1 MRVYLACGVTDMRR
15 GIAGLS
21 ALVEAVIKEAPGSG
35 AIFGFRGK
43 RADRIKLLW
52 WDGQGFCL
60 FYKIL
65 ERGYFPWPT
74 AKDGVAHLT
83 QAQLSMLVEGSIGA
97 DRRGLPLLAEWD
109 KVLIL
114 QGIPDNCRRFV
125 RKSATFCG
133 METTPLHTQDELS
146 ALRALV
152 AEQAAKL
159 SAQAAEVSKRDSII
173 GLLRAQRICT
183 NWLRAARSARPSR
196 LAVDLA

>member
-1 MRVYLACGVTDMRR
+1 MIGLRGMCGFIWSAGMTDMRR
-15 GIAGLS
+15 GIDGLS

-83 QAQLSMLVEGSIGA
+83 QAQLSMLVEGIEW
-97 DRRGLPLLAEWD
+97 RRPAW
-109 KVLIL
+109 
-114 QGIPDNCRRFV
+114 
-125 RKSATFCG
+125 
-133 METTPLHTQDELS
+133 TPAPGRT
-146 ALRALV
+146 
-152 AEQAAKL
+152 
-159 SAQAAEVSKRDSII
+159 
-173 GLLRAQRICT
+173 G
-183 NWLRAARSARPSR
+183 
-196 LAVDLA
+196 